1 MSEYITTYTGK
12 YFNPTQP
19 NPDLISIQDIAHALS
34 LICRGNGHVQTF
46 WSVGQHCI
54 CCAKEA
60 AARGLSDR
68 MVLACLLHD
77 ASECYMSDVPTPF
90 KKELPEYQEQEEHLL
105 RMIYEIDHAMLL
117 YDLENL
123 LGEVQYGEIPDLQ
136 IDLDYTVRSF
146 AEVEDEYL
154 TLFAKYSGTVAPK
167 TVYLEDIADAF
178 EECMDGWAQFLDT
191 RTGEIVALSE
201 DPYMACEEDQELWE
215 EIDETDD
222 YVRLPNQYEL
232 HEKSIM
238 EKFAYEIGNQR
249 VSEVLFDALRRR
261 HPYRCF
267 KDKIN
272 DLGISQ
278 IYYDYRNRTYINTA
292 EEWCRNYHVPYR
304 RKED

>member
-90 KKELPEYQEQEEHLL
+90 KKELPEYQAQLN
-105 RMIYEIDHAMLL
+105 EIDHAMLL

-238 EKFAYEIGNQR
+238 EKFAYESGNKR

-267 KDKIN
+267 IN

>member
-90 KKELPEYQEQEEHLL
+90 KKKLPEYQEQEEHLL
-105 RMIYEIDHAMLL
+105 RMIYEKFLGSTLTSGEQAQLKEIDHAMLL

-136 IDLDYTVRSF
+136 IDLD
-146 AEVEDEYL
+146 
-154 TLFAKYSGTVAPK
+154 
-167 TVYLEDIADAF
+167 
-178 EECMDGWAQFLDT
+178 
-191 RTGEIVALSE
+191 LS
-201 DPYMACEEDQELWE
+201 L
-215 EIDETDD
+215 I
-222 YVRLPNQYEL
+222 
-232 HEKSIM
+232 HI
-238 EKFAYEIGNQR
+238 
-249 VSEVLFDALRRR
+249 
-261 HPYRCF
+261 
-267 KDKIN
+267 
-272 DLGISQ
+272 
-278 IYYDYRNRTYINTA
+278 
-292 EEWCRNYHVPYR
+292 
-304 RKED
+304 

>member
-90 KKELPEYQEQEEHLL
+90 KKELPEYQAQLN
-105 RMIYEIDHAMLL
+105 EIDHAMLL

-123 LGEVQYGEIPDLQ
+123 LGEVQYGEIPDLH

-146 AEVEDEYL
+146 TEVEDEYL
-154 TLFAKYSGTVAPK
+154 MLFAKYSGTAASK
-167 TVYLEDIADAF
+167 AVYLEDIADAF

-191 RTGEIVALSE
+191 RTGEIVALAE
-201 DPYMACEEDQELWE
+201 DPYIACEEDQELWE
-215 EIDETDD
+215 EIDETED
-222 YVRLPNQYEL
+222 YVRLQNQYEL
-232 HEKSIM
+232 HEKRIM

-278 IYYDYRNRTYINTA
+278 IYYDYRNRTYINIA
-292 EEWCRNYHVPYR
+292 EEWCRNHHVPYR

>member
-60 AARGLSDR
+60 AARGLSNR

-90 KKELPEYQEQEEHLL
+90 KKELPEYQAQLN
-105 RMIYEIDHAMLL
+105 EIDHAMLL

-278 IYYDYRNRTYINTA
+278 IYYDYRNRTYINIA
-292 EEWCRNYHVPYR
+292 EEWCRNHHVPYR

>member
-90 KKELPEYQEQEEHLL
+90 KKELPEYQAQLN
-105 RMIYEIDHAMLL
+105 EIDHAMLL

-154 TLFAKYSGTVAPK
+154 MLFAKYSGTVAPK